1 MKIILENLGVFKY
14 AEYELADLNIIC
26 GENNSGKTYAMY
38 ALYGFL
44 DFWRK
49 SQLFDYRS
57 LFNIN
62 DAEINKTIMDS
73 GILVIPLAVSIEAIN
88 KSLFDACKNF
98 YSGHH
103 ISNILTG
110 QSQYFANTKF
120 TLQITSDDHIK
131 ILDKYEKKMQA
142 PNGDQI
148 FQLIKVSGVDELVI
162 SILLEDKAKANFYN
176 LHNLINTAIR
186 EILFDS
192 ILPEVFVACTE
203 RTGAVIFNDELDI
216 QRNALQ
222 NLSDDILNNPNS
234 LFDAV
239 YKMKYPL
246 PVRRNI
252 DFIRKLKN
260 VIKEESYFAKEYPEV
275 LKFFDDEVVKG
286 KYKLDEKSGIVSYIP
301 RQKSLDNKV
310 AKLTLNEASSSV
322 RALLDLSF
330 YLHYLAK
337 PGQLLVI
344 DEPELNLHPK
354 SQRKIARLLVMLI
367 KIGVKVFVATHS
379 DYIIKE
385 LNTLIMLSNHENKQ
399 LALEIAEEN
408 GYNLALEKLDVKQVK
423 VYISEKKSIII
434 PDSVKKE
441 KLQTL
446 TMAEIDP
453 FYGIEAKSFDD
464 TINEMNKLQ
473 RLIAYGV

>member
-14 AEYELADLNIIC
+14 AEYELSDLNIIC

-49 SQLFDYRS
+49 SQLLDYKQ
-57 LFNIN
+57 LFKIN
-62 DAEINKTIMDS
+62 NAEINKTIMDS
-73 GILVIPLAVSIEAIN
+73 GILIIQLDVSIDDIN
-88 KSLFDACKNF
+88 QSLANACERF
-98 YSGHH
+98 YSGHQ

-110 QSQYFANTKF
+110 QPQYFANTKF
-120 TLQITSDDHIK
+120 QLQITSNDSIK
-131 ILDKYEKKMQA
+131 LLDKYERRMQA

-148 FQLIKVSGVDELVI
+148 FEIVKKPGENELVV
-162 SILLEDKAKANFYN
+162 SVLLEDKAKANFYN
-176 LHNLINTAIR
+176 LHNLINVAIR
-186 EILFDS
+186 EIIFDPL
-192 ILPEVFVACTE
+192 LPEVFVACTE

-222 NLSDDILNNPNS
+222 NLSDDILSNPNS

-260 VIKEESYFAKEYPEV
+260 VVKEESFLAKECTHI

-286 KYKLDEKSGIVSYIP
+286 KYRLDEKSGLIWFVP
-301 RQKSLDNKV
+301 RQKSLDRKV

-322 RALLDLSF
+322 RALLDFSF

-337 PGQLLVI
+337 PGQLLMI
-344 DEPELNLHPK
+344 DEPELNLHPEN
-354 SQRKIARLLVMLI
+354 QRKVARILIMLAKIGI
-367 KIGVKVFVATHS
+367 KIFVATHS

-385 LNTLIMLSNHENKQ
+385 LNTLFMLSNGEDKER
-399 LALEIAEEN
+399 LSEIASKN
-408 GYNLALEKLDVKQVK
+408 GYDLSVESLNASQVR
-423 VYISEKKSIII
+423 VYISEQKLINV
-434 PDSVKKE
+434 PGTEKKE

-446 TMAEIDP
+446 TLAEIDP
-453 FYGIEAKSFDD
+453 FYGIEARSFDD
-464 TINEMNKLQ
+464 TINKMNQLQ
-473 RLIAYGV
+473 RAIVYGA